1 MNMPC
6 YCGHDCEKCVTYLA
20 TKNNDDGLRTK
31 SKKFYNETFGLD
43 IPLSQFNCEG
53 GRSENVFALCRDCP
67 FMKCCKEHGV
77 NACNDCPHYP
87 CNDIA
92 EYQAKH
98 VNKCNQLEK

>member
-1 MNMPC
+1 
-6 YCGHDCEKCVTYLA
+6 
-20 TKNNDDGLRTK
+20 
-31 SKKFYNETFGLD
+31 
-43 IPLSQFNCEG
+43 
-53 GRSENVFALCRDCP
+53 
-67 FMKCCKEHGV
+67 MKCCKEHGV